1 MVVMKERAVI
11 LATAMVVVL
20 TVVVM
25 CGRGGGGEVI
35 TASSSSSTAANSG
48 GHKAPALHS
57 RFTKPIREYT
67 IEPPSNTPE
76 QKRNNLKKIVITGGA
91 GFIGSQLGHHLHQKG
106 HPVVLIDNLEYGYR
120 DNLEVDGKKF
130 GSFILGDV
138 LDPRIWEYLKDTDAL
153 FHFAALSALPVC
165 QNQPQKATEVN
176 VAGTAAMLEAARIHG
191 VRRFLFASTSAV
203 YEENTGTLS
212 EDQHVTPHLLYS
224 ATKQQSEI
232 IVRGY
237 DKVYDLDT
245 VILRFFNVYG
255 PHQDFRR
262 KSPPFTSYIVR
273 ELAYGRAPVLHSSG
287 DQSRDYIYLDDLMR
301 LVTSAMDVPAARGQ
315 TFNVASGK
323 SHSVK
328 EMYGI
333 VAKLLQKENIS
344 PIYHTA
350 GDFWKAYPEL
360 FQGAKP
366 IQRSILEKEVN
377 KNVLGNNNKAKE
389 ILGWE
394 PKVSMEEGLQEMVK
408 FIKGKQ
414 KDGTM
419 AAQFDTAWSSPSSST
434 KQQK

>member
-1 MVVMKERAVI
+1 MKERIVI
-11 LATAMVVVL
+11 ILTAIIVVF

-25 CGRGGGGEVI
+25 CGRGGGGES
-35 TASSSSSTAANSG
+35 TSSTMSTTGDGQKTTN
-48 GHKAPALHS
+48 S
-57 RFTKPIREYT
+57 RFAKPDKEYT
-67 IEPPSNTPE
+67 VLPPSITPE
-76 QKRNNLKKIVITGGA
+76 QQQNNLKKIVITGGA
-91 GFIGSQLGHHLHQKG
+91 GFIGSQLGYHLHQKG
-106 HPVVLIDNLEYGYR
+106 HPVVLIDNLEFGYR
-120 DNLEVDGKKF
+120 DNLEVDGNKF
-130 GSFILGDV
+130 GTFILGDV
-138 LDPRIWEYLKDTDAL
+138 LDPRIWEYLKDTDVL

-176 VAGTAAMLEAARIHG
+176 VAGTAAMLEAARMHG
-191 VRRFLFASTSAV
+191 VRRFMFASTSAV
-203 YEENTGTLS
+203 YEENTGTLT
-212 EDQHVTPHLLYS
+212 EDEHVTPHLLYS

-232 IVRGY
+232 IVRGR

-287 DQSRDYIYLDDLMR
+287 DQSRDYIYLDDLLR
-301 LVTSAMDVPAARGQ
+301 LVTSAMVVPAARGQ

-333 VAKLLQKENIS
+333 VAKLMHKENIS

-350 GDFWKAYPEL
+350 GDFWKAYPQL

-366 IQRSILEKEVN
+366 IQKSILEKEVN
-377 KNVLGNNNKAKE
+377 KNVFGNNSKAKE

-394 PKVSMEEGLQEMVK
+394 PKVTMKEGLKEMVK
-408 FIKGKQ
+408 FIRGKQ
-414 KDGTM
+414 KDGSM
-419 AAQFDTAWSSPSSST
+419 ASQFDTAWSSPSSSST
-434 KQQK
+434 KKK